1 MDSNIVSN
9 FSNGVFEMNH
19 EEAVQ
24 KLIDLEAAG
33 QLECVYLDDIPIDAY
48 HDPRCPGVSS
58 TTLKSVLKAEA
69 KPKSD
74 KPAFSFGK
82 AFHTLVLEPELFNVT
97 VMQTVDADEY
107 QMMLK
112 MQEVLKSHPKFDELF
127 EGTSKER
134 SFFSRDKDSGLLK
147 KCRTDIAM
155 GNIIVDLKSTRSVVK
170 DTFQFDAKKFGYGFS
185 AAYYIEIVSE
195 VLNSRIENFH
205 WVCVEKS
212 MKPKVGI
219 FHPHQDCLSKRN
231 QEIREALEIYKTNLI
246 TPDRPYV
253 GSSPESVEI
262 WA

>member
-1 MDSNIVSN
+1 
-9 FSNGVFEMNH
+9 MNH

-33 QLECVYLDDIPIDAY
+33 QLECVYLDDIPIDVY

-82 AFHTLVLEPELFNVT
+82 AFHTLVLEPELFDLT

-127 EGTSKER
+127 DGTVKER
-134 SFFSRDKDSGLLK
+134 SFFSRDKETGILK
-147 KCRTDIAM
+147 KCRADIAM
-155 GNIIVDLKSTRSVVK
+155 GNVIVDLKSTRSVIK
-170 DTFQFDAKKFGYGFS
+170 DTFQYDAKKFGYGFS
-185 AAYYIEIVSE
+185 AAYYMEIISE
-195 VLNSRIENFH
+195 VLNISVNNFY

-212 MKPKVGI
+212 KTPKVGI
-219 FHPHQDCLSKRN
+219 FYPHQDSISRRHKETRS
-231 QEIREALEIYKTNLI
+231 ALEIYKLNQKQ
-246 TPDRPYV
+246 PDRPYV
-253 GSSPESVEI
+253 GASPEAEEI
-262 WA
+262 WV